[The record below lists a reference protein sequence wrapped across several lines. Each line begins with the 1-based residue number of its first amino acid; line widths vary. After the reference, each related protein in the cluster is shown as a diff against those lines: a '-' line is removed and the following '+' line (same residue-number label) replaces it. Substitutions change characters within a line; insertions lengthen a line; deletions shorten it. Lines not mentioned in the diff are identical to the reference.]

1 MIGCDVT
8 KISRFAGK
16 SERFV
21 DKILTPYE
29 LAEYKTRHNK
39 AEYLASRWAAKEAV
53 FKATGIKNPSVLNDE
68 FGKPYIIDHPKIFIT
83 ISHEKEY
90 AFAVAIDKRSE

>member
-8 KISRFAGK
+8 KVSRFIDK

-21 DKILTPYE
+21 NKILTPFE
-29 LAEYKTRHNK
+29 LTEYKIRSNK

-68 FGKPYIIDHPKIFIT
+68 FGKPYIVGHPRIFIT
-83 ISHEKEY
+83 ISHEREY
-90 AFAVAIDKRSE
+90 TFAVVLDKRND